1 MRGCGD
7 KCAAMIRRIQRAG
20 ISRCKAVAIQHR
32 RADVDRDIE
41 MIRKAGLIG
50 YKDTATHF
58 GCAASTV
65 AKTVKAYS
73 TYAEQILKEG
83 KE

>member
-20 ISRCKAVAIQHR
+20 ISRCKAVAVQKR

-41 MIRKAGLIG
+41 MIRKAALIG
-50 YKDTATHF
+50 YKDTADHF

-65 AKTVKAYS
+65 AKTVKVYNA
-73 TYAEQILKEG
+73 YAEQILKEV
-83 KE
+83 KK